1 MKVQKIVGMMA
12 CAAACA
18 SFSSFAAT
26 TDWFAATPSGTETNL
41 VGATATGT
49 FTVENGKFTI
59 DNGEDTALKFTPTGS
74 EPVTSDGIVVISATA
89 ELTPNSTNDFDTIT
103 GAKAGFAVGV
113 DDHDVTNYY
122 GYANGAWTKLTGA
135 EPTSPETSFKL
146 VIDYRTGKK
155 TVKFFVGDTQLSSET
170 SFSIGDASA
179 LTSVDAFG
187 TGSISSIDADC
198 EVAEV
203 AIGDVKYGS
212 VADALADSG
221 TMETIKNVDS
231 SGIISEGA
239 TAANGLPMAV
249 CVAAGVSVT
258 DSSAAITA
266 VPVDNDTNM
275 GNVTLQMDATGLN
288 PEPGVVINFAV
299 KQGGEAVPNSPF
311 PANAILVPCA
321 TGIYTVEPVSVTAAP
336 AQ

>member
-1 MKVQKIVGMMA
+1 MKAKKIVGLMA

-49 FTVENGKFTI
+49 FTVENGKFNV

-89 ELTPNSTNDFDTIT
+89 ELTPNSTNDFDTII

-146 VIDYRTGKK
+146 VIDYRAGKK
-155 TVKFFVGDTQLSSET
+155 TVKFFVGDTQLSSGT

-221 TMETIKNVDS
+221 TMDTIKNVDS
-231 SGIISEGA
+231 SGTISEGA

-249 CVAAGVSVT
+249 CVAAGASVT
-258 DSSAAITA
+258 DPSAVITA
-266 VPVDNDTNM
+266 VPVDNDTNT

-288 PEPGVVINFAV
+288 PESGVVINFAV
-299 KQGGEAVPNSPF
+299 KQGGAPVQGSPF

-321 TGIYTVEPVSVTAAP
+321 TGIYTVEPVSVTVAP
-336 AQ
+336 